1 MLVTHQ
7 IEPLGLLCTNLGTKT
22 FFGKFEPKKGSGG
35 GDASEKS
42 RFFTHFARFAQGM
55 QNLIFAHLLY

>member
-35 GDASEKS
+35 GVTQVKNLAFSPTLLASRRVCK
-42 RFFTHFARFAQGM
+42 
-55 QNLIFAHLLY
+55 I